1 MIDYRALLA
10 LHLIAVPLFVSGV
23 LVTALILPSLAA
35 GEETPRRQAERHR
48 VRRWNLI
55 LTTPAML
62 VVWVVGLTL
71 AAEGGWFAAGW
82 LHAKI
87 ALVVLLT
94 GLHGMQ
100 SGRLRRLDRV
110 GGVTRAPVWPVPAI
124 LLLAVAIVALAIIK
138 P

>member
-1 MIDYRALLA
+1 
-10 LHLIAVPLFVSGV
+10 
-23 LVTALILPSLAA
+23 
-35 GEETPRRQAERHR
+35 
-48 VRRWNLI
+48 
-55 LTTPAML
+55 ML

-71 AAEGGWFAAGW
+71 AAKGGWFAAGW
-82 LHAKI
+82 LHVKI